1 MTFSRRSF
9 LLAAGTASAVLGA
22 PAILRAAAPRL
33 ALYGPP
39 AGPTITL
46 AHAVEAGL
54 LRDIGADV
62 SLTVW
67 RSPDELRAGLTS
79 GAIDLSVVPAQVA
92 ANLYNRGMGMRL
104 VNVMTNG
111 LLYIMAREGRLD
123 GMAALAGKTLAVPFP
138 NDTPDFITRAL
149 LDHHG
154 LTGKVE
160 LTSPATPMEA
170 AQLLL
175 SGRIDAAVLSEPVAS
190 AMVLRSTAS
199 GPDVHAAEV
208 AGALARKAQAGGGLP
223 VGGPAV
229 PLVRA
234 IDLQAE
240 WGAVT
245 GLGPVVPQA
254 GLAATDRFLADHA
267 DLIAPLQAVMED
279 ATAAVLADPQAAAV
293 QAAPYLELPAPILAA
308 SIPHGNLTATPATQ
322 ARPAL
327 EAMFDLMAKG
337 DAGILGGKLP
347 DDAFYAL

>member
-9 LLAAGTASAVLGA
+9 LAGAGGVSLALTT
-22 PAILRAAAPRL
+22 PAILHAAAPRL

-46 AHAVEAGL
+46 AHAVEAGR
-54 LRDIGADV
+54 LRDLGGEI

-111 LLYIMAREGRLD
+111 LLYIMARDGALD

-154 LTGKVE
+154 LAGKVE
-160 LTSPATPMEA
+160 LLLPATPMEA
-170 AQLLL
+170 AQMLLA
-175 SGRIDAAVLSEPVAS
+175 GRIDAAVLSEPVAS
-190 AMVLRSTAS
+190 AMVLRSSAPA
-199 GPDVHAAEV
+199 PDVHAAEV
-208 AGALARKAQAGGGLP
+208 AGAQAQKAQEAGA
-223 VGGPAV
+223 VGGPAI

-234 IDLQAE
+234 IDIQAE

-254 GLAATDRFLADHA
+254 GLAVTNRFSADHA
-267 DLIAPLQAVMED
+267 DLIAPLQKVMED
-279 ATAAVLADPQAAAV
+279 ATIAVLADPKAAAT
-293 QAAPYLELPAPILAA
+293 QASPHLELPAPILAA
-308 SIPHGNLTATPATQ
+308 SIPYANLVATPASQ

-327 EAMFDLMAKG
+327 EAMFNLMAG
-337 DAGILGGKLP
+337 NDAAILGGKLP
-347 DDAFYAL
+347 DDGFYAL